1 MAVFF
6 FQKILFFAVNTIVF
20 PSCYIPIGV
29 RADCVWTFPCLEGS
43 LHGQVCRGK
52 GARCIQVGVGGF
64 ECACPE
70 GEDGCQES
78 SSYSSTEEEEE
89 YGGQKVISSGDVS

>member
-1 MAVFF
+1 M
-6 FQKILFFAVNTIVF
+6 
-20 PSCYIPIGV
+20 
-29 RADCVWTFPCLEGS
+29 WTFPCLEGS

-78 SSYSSTEEEEE
+78 SSYSSAEEEKE
-89 YGGQKVISSGDVS
+89 YGGQKVISSGDVSYKHENAASFCFCYAVSQQEDTANIFC

>member
-1 MAVFF
+1 M
-6 FQKILFFAVNTIVF
+6 
-20 PSCYIPIGV
+20 
-29 RADCVWTFPCLEGS
+29 
-43 LHGQVCRGK
+43 
-52 GARCIQVGVGGF
+52 GVGGF

-78 SSYSSTEEEEE
+78 SSYSSAEEEEE